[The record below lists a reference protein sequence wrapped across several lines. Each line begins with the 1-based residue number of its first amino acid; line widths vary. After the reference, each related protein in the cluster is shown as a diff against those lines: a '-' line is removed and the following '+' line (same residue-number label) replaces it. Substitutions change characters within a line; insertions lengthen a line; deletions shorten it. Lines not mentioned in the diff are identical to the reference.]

1 MCFCLGIQDVL
12 DSAISAGKK
21 SFLLNHISMVESG
34 DTLARSGVL
43 LKICLYTNSKH
54 HCTIRYSGKYL
65 RIFLGFSFVVF
76 ACIVRKWCHS
86 FYFLSNCEA
95 GIYSGL
101 INWDVLLNDLYTRSC
116 TYSKFILYPKTTE
129 FLGEEN
135 CSFFCWNDL
144 RIKTVSCENNLYI
157 QSRSANVHNIVTWQK
172 SSTFFTKHI
181 SVATSE
187 TVTILVFT
195 FVKRCCVLRER

>member
-34 DTLARSGVL
+34 DTL
-43 LKICLYTNSKH
+43 
-54 HCTIRYSGKYL
+54 SGKIRCSGKCL
-65 RIFLGFSFVVF
+65 PIFLGFSFVVF

-86 FYFLSNCEA
+86 FYSLSNCEA
-95 GIYSGL
+95 GIDSGF
-101 INWDVLLNDLYTRSC
+101 INWDVLLNDLCTRSC
-116 TYSKFILYPKTTE
+116 TYTKFILYPKATE

-135 CSFFCWNDL
+135 CSFLCWNDL
-144 RIKTVSCENNLYI
+144 RIKTVSCENNRYI

-195 FVKRCCVLRER
+195 FVRRCCVLRER